1 MPQVTIIIP
10 TLTNTKGLDYLL
22 TALKD
27 FPLIVIDNSPTPDK
41 RSACKKHPHCTYLPQ
56 TKNQGFAR
64 AINLAARRVKT
75 EWLCILNDDIEFPTL
90 PFAKLIARAREKNW
104 SAISPV
110 LMSPSGN
117 PENLGYQILPQGKV
131 MLNYDPSTI
140 NHQLDGLTAACL
152 VIKTSVFRM
161 LGGFDARFFAY
172 LEDVDLF
179 LRLKRAGHGFG
190 IGESRVVH
198 NHMTTSSKMNN
209 FKAKMDLKNWIF
221 VVVKNWSPRVLIA
234 NLPSILLERLRN
246 LSGLAKSTWRSYH
259 WRALYIL
266 PLDLLWIIKEIIIF
280 PIKKH

>member
-10 TLTNTKGLDYLL
+10 TLTNTRGINYLL
-22 TALKD
+22 TALND
-27 FPLIVIDNSPTPDK
+27 FPLIVVDNGPTPNK
-41 RSACKKHPHCTYLPQ
+41 RVACKKHPHCTYLPQ
-56 TKNQGFAR
+56 TKNQGFAH

-75 EWLCILNDDIEFPTL
+75 EWLCILNDDIEYPTL

-117 PENLGYQILPQGKV
+117 PENLGYRVLPRGKIE
-131 MLNYDPSTI
+131 LLFDPKITP
-140 NHQLDGLTAACL
+140 DGLTAACL
-152 VIKTSVFRM
+152 VIKTSVFRS

-221 VVVKNWSPRVLIA
+221 VVVKNWSLRDLLA
-234 NLPSILLERLRN
+234 NLPSIILERLRN
-246 LSGLAKSTWRSYH
+246 LSGLVKSTWKSYH
-259 WRALYIL
+259 WRSLYIL